1 MKVKD
6 AIKALSTIN
15 PEDDI
20 AILWY
25 ERDEFSDE
33 SDEDTT
39 VTPEVWASAIARFE
53 EEDSPDQYVTETI
66 DQLIYEERD

>member
-6 AIKALSTIN
+6 AITALSTIN

-20 AILWY
+20 AIFWY
-25 ERDEFSDE
+25 ERDEFNDE

-39 VTPEVWASAIARFE
+39 VTLEVWASAIERFE
-53 EEDSPDQYVTETI
+53 GEDSPNQYVTETI